1 MAEERM
7 AFMVCDSD
15 RMMGLNWQEVK
26 SCEERFAALL
36 DAQNIPI
43 PSKADFES
51 ADLNEDGTLLFE
63 EWQQWVEGA
72 DEDLV
77 YTC

>member
-7 AFMVCDSD
+7 AFIVCDSD
-15 RMMGLNWQEVK
+15 RMMGLTSQEVK

-63 EWQQWVEGA
+63 EWQQCVEGA

-77 YTC
+77 